1 MLAIDTNLIVR
12 YLVGD
17 DAGQAARARRLID
30 SNDVFVCTTVL
41 LETEW
46 ALRSA
51 YRFSAAQCA
60 KALSDFAG
68 LPRANL
74 EDAPAAAKALVHVR
88 SPCMEPPMRTCCSS
102 KSNARFELCIRLNF
116 RTDHAR
122 FHPKVHFGGQ
132 LPKREIKAIFQ

>member
-30 SNDVFVCTTVL
+30 NNGVFVCTTLL

-46 ALRSA
+46 VLRSV

-68 LPRANL
+68 LPRASL
-74 EDAPAAAKALVHVR
+74 EDAAAVAKALGWMRQCLDLADGLHLAKAEGCEAFISFDQDFAKAANALGGIKVR
-88 SPCMEPPMRTCCSS
+88 VP
-102 KSNARFELCIRLNF
+102 
-116 RTDHAR
+116 
-122 FHPKVHFGGQ
+122 
-132 LPKREIKAIFQ
+132 